1 MRKSAP
7 LPGALRREHPGRT
20 NVLRTLGAIVA
31 AAACGGEP
39 TSPNDS
45 PAAESPADSDEIA
58 LELYSPPHSVS
69 RATPRYPRI
78 ALRRDKE
85 GWVRL
90 DFMVDTNGEPYEIVV
105 TESVGD
111 EVFHD
116 AAIRAL
122 EKSRFEPARFEGE
135 PLDAG
140 HHLYYHFEMDSS
152 GARPWFVRIY
162 RAVMKAI
169 GAGDREKADRLFE
182 ELDSGGSLNLYEDA
196 FLHVAKSSYYA
207 GWGNE
212 HEQLRALDRAVG
224 HRSAENRV
232 PESLYTSLQRARFLL
247 LVETLDFG
255 RAMQTFETLTEYPL
269 DEDVLAQLRAVAD
282 ELETLRLDDR
292 GYSVP
297 GDFADRYT
305 WSYNL
310 FKDEFF
316 LSEVDGQIEEIKLRC
331 ARKYV
336 FLRFEPDIQYK
347 IEREY
352 LPCHLQLVGDPKTT
366 FKLTQL

>member
-1 MRKSAP
+1 MRKAQPSPPRIRQRTP
-7 LPGALRREHPGRT
+7 LGT
-20 NVLRTLGAIVA
+20 TILRTLGAIAAVA
-31 AAACGGEP
+31 AWGDEP
-39 TSPNDS
+39 TAPT
-45 PAAESPADSDEIA
+45 ESSTAQSAADSDAVA
-58 LELYSPPHSVS
+58 LELYSPPRSVS
-69 RATPRYPRI
+69 RATPSYPRI
-78 ALRRDKE
+78 AVRNNKE

-90 DFMVDTNGEPYEIVV
+90 DFMVDTNGDPYEIVV

-122 EKSRFEPARFEGE
+122 EKSRFEPARFEGK

-152 GARPWFVRIY
+152 GARAWFVRIY
-162 RAVMKAI
+162 RAVMRAI
-169 GAGDREKADRLFE
+169 SDGDRETADGLFE
-182 ELDSGGSLNLYEDA
+182 ELDSSGPLNLYEDA
-196 FLHVAKSSYYA
+196 FLHVAKSGYYA
-207 GWGNE
+207 AWGNE
-212 HEQLRALDRAVG
+212 QQQLKALDRAVG
-224 HRSAENRV
+224 HRSAEKRV

-247 LVETLDFG
+247 LVKTQDFG

-269 DEDVLAQLRAVAD
+269 DEDVLAPLRVVVG
-282 ELETLRLDDR
+282 ELETLRHDDR

-297 GDFADRYT
+297 GDFGEGYI
-305 WSYNL
+305 WSYQL

-316 LSEVDGQIEEIKLRC
+316 LADVEGQIEEIKLRC

-336 FLRFEPDIQYK
+336 FLRFDPDLQYK

-352 LPCHLQLVGDPKTT
+352 LPCHLQLVGDPETT
-366 FKLTQL
+366 FRLVQF